1 MKFNLSF
8 KTINLLAAL
17 FTFFLVIAALFI
29 QDKFQL
35 EPCPLCITQRIVFI
49 VGGSAFVFFSFFS
62 PSRIIKIL
70 HLISL
75 LLINFTGVIFSVRHI
90 LIQSK
95 IISVPAECGLDLGY
109 MFDSFPLSEAFELL
123 FRGAGDC
130 SSIDWTLFGITLP
143 QLALLNYLLFILLT
157 IYIYK
162 KYQK

>member
-8 KTINLLAAL
+8 KATNLLAAL
-17 FTFFLVIAALFI
+17 FSFFLVVAALYI
-29 QDKFQL
+29 QERFQL
-35 EPCPLCITQRIVFI
+35 EPCPLCITQRIIFI
-49 VGGSAFVFFSFFS
+49 VAGGTFFFFSFFS
-62 PSRIIKIL
+62 PLKIIKIF

-75 LLINFTGVIFSVRHI
+75 LLINITGVVFSVRHI

-95 IISVPAECGLDLGY
+95 IISVPAECGLDLDY

-143 QLALLNYLLFILLT
+143 QLALLNYLLFILMA

-162 KYQK
+162 KY